1 MKEKSLSKPK
11 KKILINV
18 HTKEVRIAVL
28 EDGELVEFYVERKEN
43 RGIVG
48 NIYKGKVLKIV
59 PAVQAAFVD
68 IGISKK
74 AFLYVRDAVSFDF
87 EEDDELFEEN
97 GTTTQEIELPP
108 IEEVLTPNQEIIV
121 QVSKEPIGTKGPR
134 ITTNIT
140 IAGHYLVLLPTVNK
154 IGISRR
160 ITDQEERERLKEI
173 AQKIKPKDYG
183 IIVRTAAEGA
193 KEEDLRKDLD
203 YILKVWKGLLEK
215 AENRPPPALL
225 YQDLE
230 IVPKTLRDL
239 LTEDVGEVIIDSRR
253 EFERA
258 VSFAKAFIPK
268 LSGRIKYY
276 NGEVPLFQKFE
287 VEKAIEKA
295 LSRKVYLPNGGYIV
309 IDETEALVSID
320 VNSGKFKKTK
330 SLEETALK
338 INLAAA
344 KEIAR
349 QLRLRDI
356 GGIIVIDFID
366 MKEEKNKELLLKT
379 LEEELSKDRAR
390 TKIVSMSDLGLVEMT
405 RKRVKK
411 SLGKTLTMTC
421 PYCEGKGRVKS
432 IETVAFEIEREIFS
446 LLKLSNSKRK
456 IRVYANPLVAEKLKN
471 DEKDII
477 DKLMESFNVEIKV
490 IPVEHYH
497 IEKFVVSKS

>member
-1 MKEKSLSKPK
+1 MSKAK
-11 KKILINV
+11 KQILINAL
-18 HTKEVRIAVL
+18 TKEVRIAVL
-28 EDGELVEFYVERKEN
+28 EDGELVEFYVERKGN

-48 NIYKGKVLKIV
+48 NIYKGKILKIV

-74 AFLYVRDAVSFDF
+74 AFLYVKDAVSVEL
-87 EEDDELFEEN
+87 EEGEELFETEN
-97 GTTTQEIELPP
+97 FEAEIPS
-108 IEEVLTPNQEIIV
+108 IEEVLSEGQEVLV

-134 ITTNIT
+134 LTTNIT
-140 IAGHYLVLLPTVNK
+140 IPGHYLVLLPTINK

-160 ITDQEERERLKEI
+160 IKDEGERDRLKAV
-173 AQKIKPKDYG
+173 AQKLKPKDYG
-183 IIVRTAAEGA
+183 LIVRTAAEGISE
-193 KEEDLRKDLD
+193 KEIEKDLN
-203 YILKVWKGLLEK
+203 YLLKVWHGLLEK
-215 AENRPPPALL
+215 SEKRPPPSLL

-239 LTEDVGEVIIDSRR
+239 LTDDVSEVLIDSRK
-253 EFERA
+253 EYERA
-258 VSFAKAFIPK
+258 VNFAKAFIPRLYK
-268 LSGRIKYY
+268 RIKPYSQ
-276 NGEVPLFQKFE
+276 EIPLFEKFG

-295 LSRKVYLPNGGYIV
+295 LSRKVYLSNGGYIV

-330 SLEETALK
+330 TLEDTALE

-366 MKEEKNKELLLKT
+366 MKEDENKRFLLET
-379 LEEELSKDRAR
+379 LEKELSKDRAR

-421 PYCEGKGRVKS
+421 PYCEGRGRVKS
-432 IETVAFEIEREIFS
+432 LETIAFEIEREILRS
-446 LLKLSNSKRK
+446 LKSFGKNCQRIK
-456 IRVYANPLVAEKLKN
+456 VYAHPLVVEKLN
-471 DEKDII
+471 GDEKDII
-477 DKLMESFNVEIKV
+477 EKIEKVYEKKIKLV
-490 IPVEHYH
+490 PVEHYH
-497 IEKFVVSKS
+497 IEKFTVVKG